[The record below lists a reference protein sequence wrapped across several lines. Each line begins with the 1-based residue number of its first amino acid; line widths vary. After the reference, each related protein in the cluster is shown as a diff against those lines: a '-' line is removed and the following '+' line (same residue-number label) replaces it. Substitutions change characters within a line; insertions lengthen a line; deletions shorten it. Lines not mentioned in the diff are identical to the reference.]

1 MRRSILGSVV
11 VALIVTTVAPASA
24 AISEHPDAGTWGTNG
39 RVRAVLHVGGVTYLG
54 GEFTALVSSDG
65 TQTLPRSNLAALDA
79 AGQPL
84 AWNPQA
90 NNLVLSLV
98 SDGSFIYAAGKFGNI
113 GKHVAKIGLDG
124 SIKTFVKTDHEV
136 RSLDI
141 QGSTLYMG
149 GQFGLVGNDRQAN
162 LAAVTIPDGT
172 FVPTFDPVVDG
183 IVYAVGHFAD
193 GTLLIGGSFSSVN
206 GTSTG
211 TVAEIYPNGN
221 LGPLMVSPPT
231 EKTLTLH
238 THGSS
243 AVVGV
248 SQSGN
253 KAMAYDEAGTRL
265 WRVGC
270 NGDIQAIDFTGGLWL
285 LGGHFGH
292 CLGVNIGK
300 LLAVNPNGSIN
311 TSDEWH
317 ITGGVKGIW
326 AMDSA
331 SSKLY
336 AGGDF
341 LFADDVSTPHYA
353 QWTVS

>member
-1 MRRSILGSVV
+1 MRRSILGSLV
-11 VALIVTTVAPASA
+11 VALVVTTVAPASA
-24 AISEHPDAGTWGTNG
+24 AISEQADAGTWGTNG

-124 SIKTFVKTDHEV
+124 SIKTFVKMDHEV

-149 GQFGLVGNDRQAN
+149 GQFGLVGNHPQAN
-162 LAAVTIPDGT
+162 LAAVTLPDGT
-172 FVPTFDPVVDG
+172 LVPTFDPLVNG
-183 IVYAVGHFAD
+183 TVYSVGHFAD
-193 GTLLIGGSFSSVN
+193 GNLLIGGSFSSVN

-221 LGPLMVSPPT
+221 LGPLMASAPT

-238 THGSS
+238 TNGSS

-253 KAMAYDEAGTRL
+253 KAVAYGEDGTRL

-292 CLGVNIGK
+292 CLGGNIGK

-311 TSDEWH
+311 TSYDWH

-326 AMDSA
+326 AMDATST
-331 SSKLY
+331 KLY

-341 LFADDVSTPHYA
+341 LFADDVSTLHYA

>member
-1 MRRSILGSVV
+1 MRRSILASVV

-54 GEFTALVSSDG
+54 GKFTALVSDG

-183 IVYAVGHFAD
+183 TVYAVGHFAD
-193 GTLLIGGSFSSVN
+193 GNLLIGGSFSSVD

-211 TVAEIYPNGN
+211 TV
-221 LGPLMVSPPT
+221 
-231 EKTLTLH
+231 
-238 THGSS
+238 
-243 AVVGV
+243 
-248 SQSGN
+248 SG
-253 KAMAYDEAGTRL
+253 
-265 WRVGC
+265 
-270 NGDIQAIDFTGGLWL
+270 
-285 LGGHFGH
+285 
-292 CLGVNIGK
+292 
-300 LLAVNPNGSIN
+300 
-311 TSDEWH
+311 
-317 ITGGVKGIW
+317 
-326 AMDSA
+326 
-331 SSKLY
+331 
-336 AGGDF
+336 
-341 LFADDVSTPHYA
+341 
-353 QWTVS
+353 